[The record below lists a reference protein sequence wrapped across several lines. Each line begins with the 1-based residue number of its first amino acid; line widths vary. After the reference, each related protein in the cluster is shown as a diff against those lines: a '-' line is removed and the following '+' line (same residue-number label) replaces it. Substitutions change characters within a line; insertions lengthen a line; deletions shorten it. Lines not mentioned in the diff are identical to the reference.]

1 MYTPTYT
8 CTYICT
14 LTHTRIYIDP
24 QLIRSSCE
32 NCTNMKSRPT
42 SSPLISAPR
51 YTEVI
56 LTPYTDQS
64 CKRRK
69 FKIGWHIT
77 VHLSSQDCGAC
88 TGLSDTLRRGAV
100 VTSI

>member
-1 MYTPTYT
+1 MYTHTYT
-8 CTYICT
+8 CTYIYT
-14 LTHTRIYIDP
+14 LTHTRIYIGP
-24 QLIRSSCE
+24 QLIRSLCK

-56 LTPYTDQS
+56 RTPYTDQS
-64 CKRRK
+64 CKRRT

-77 VHLSSQDCGAC
+77 MQLPRLWCMYRTFGHP
-88 TGLSDTLRRGAV
+88 T
-100 VTSI
+100 